1 MGYGRCVGQVGAL
14 AIATR
19 MTVSIGVA
27 VLVVVAM
34 VVPAPTVSLAA
45 STAPCTRT
53 DVTCA
58 LILGGTTVPT
68 PDQNYLDTVRDHF
81 IGPLHP
87 NQDIDYLP
95 VTAPMEFWPITG
107 AGRLVWLFFGDPAVW
122 GL

>member
-58 LILGGTTVPT
+58 LIMGFTGGPT
-68 PDQNYLDTVRDHF
+68 PDDAYIETVRNQF
-81 IGPLHP
+81 IL
-87 NQDIDYLP
+87 
-95 VTAPMEFWPITG
+95 
-107 AGRLVWLFFGDPAVW
+107 RLIPARRS
-122 GL
+122 GTTR